1 MSVEKN
7 IAILHRLI
15 TASSKLSNKEARNM
29 SIATLDQLIATL
41 PRDDRAR
48 FHRIFR
54 LSTTVG
60 HLNPPETM
68 RQWIEGYFGSVETV
82 KNQRIVKITNLVTME
97 GSLFNELRASRPI
110 EVKQSSDLQKII
122 ADNVGDPFCRPLE
135 GTPADTFGRVR
146 GKHSITASNVAKYDG
161 FHGVVVFDE
170 HNPLVF
176 SSEQVSDYIDTAL
189 AWAHKA
195 HDVDREA
202 RYFFFMWNCLWKSG
216 ASILHGHAQMTLS
229 RDMHYARVEHL
240 RRSVLSYREAHGANY
255 FDDLYTVHKA
265 LGLTLENGH
274 TRILAYLTPIKE
286 KEVLLISEELDQDLK
301 DSIYKVLKGFVE
313 RLGVQ
318 SFNLALYHKPF
329 GEVHPEPC
337 PERGRRDSRRAQDRP
352 IAEIEEDWS
361 GFPVVV
367 RIVDRGDPNNK
378 TADIGAMELYA
389 ASVIASDPFRVAEAL
404 REAFTR

>member
-1 MSVEKN
+1 MTTGLPN
-7 IAILHRLI
+7 HIAYLNELVATMP
-15 TASSKLSNKEARNM
+15 TAARAIFN
-29 SIATLDQLIATL
+29 
-41 PRDDRAR
+41 
-48 FHRIFR
+48 RIFHV
-54 LSTTVG
+54 STTVG
-60 HLNPPETM
+60 QLDPPETM
-68 RQWIEGYFGSVETV
+68 RQWIEGYLGSVEAV
-82 KNQRIVKITNLVTME
+82 KRQRIVKITNLVTMD
-97 GSLFNELRASRPI
+97 GSLFNELRAKRPM
-110 EVKQSSDLQKII
+110 EAKTSSDLEETITSNI
-122 ADNVGDPFCRPLE
+122 GDPFCRPLE

-170 HNPLVF
+170 HNPLIF
-176 SSEQVSDYIDTAL
+176 SSEEVSDYIDTAL
-189 AWAHKA
+189 AWARKA

-229 RDMHYARVEHL
+229 RDMHYAKVEHL
-240 RRSVLSYREAHGANY
+240 RRSALRYREAHGANY

-265 LGLTLENGH
+265 LDLTLENGH

-286 KEVLLISEELDQDLK
+286 KEVLLISKELDQDLK
-301 DSIYKVLKGFVE
+301 DSIYKVLRGFVE
-313 RLGVQ
+313 RLGVR
-318 SFNLALYHKPF
+318 SFNLALYHRPF
-329 GEVHPEPC
+329 
-337 PERGRRDSRRAQDRP
+337 DSTQDKP
-352 IAEIEEDWS
+352 IAEVEEDWS

-404 REAFTR
+404 RGEFISA

>member
-1 MSVEKN
+1 MSKIGCN
-7 IAILHRLI
+7 IIH
-15 TASSKLSNKEARNM
+15 LSELV
-29 SIATLDQLIATL
+29 TTL
-41 PRDDRAR
+41 PERERAL
-48 FHRIFR
+48 FHRIFH

-60 HLNPPETM
+60 QLNPPETM
-68 RQWIEGYFGSVETV
+68 HRWIEGYFGSVEAV
-82 KNQRIVKITNLVTME
+82 KNQRIIKITNLVTME
-97 GSLFNELRASRPI
+97 GSLFNELRARRPM
-110 EVKQSSDLQKII
+110 EAKASSDLEETIMS
-122 ADNVGDPFCRPLE
+122 NLGDPFCKPLE

-146 GKHSITASNVAKYDG
+146 GKHSITASNIAKYDG

-176 SSEQVSDYIDTAL
+176 SAGEVSDYIDTAL

-195 HDVDREA
+195 HDADRQA

-229 RDMHYARVEHL
+229 HDMHYARVEHL
-240 RRSVLSYREAHGANY
+240 RRSALRYQEAHGANY
-255 FDDLYTVHKA
+255 FDDLYAAHKA

-286 KEVLLISEELDQDLK
+286 KEVLLISKELDQDLK
-301 DSIYKVLKGFVE
+301 DSIYKVLKSFVE

-329 GEVHPEPC
+329 DPSTPL
-337 PERGRRDSRRAQDRP
+337 RTSSAQDRP
-352 IAEIEEDWS
+352 IADVEEDWN

-404 REAFTR
+404 RGEFSSA

>member
-1 MSVEKN
+1 
-7 IAILHRLI
+7 
-15 TASSKLSNKEARNM
+15 
-29 SIATLDQLIATL
+29 
-41 PRDDRAR
+41 
-48 FHRIFR
+48 
-54 LSTTVG
+54 
-60 HLNPPETM
+60 M
-68 RQWIEGYFGSVETV
+68 RQWIEGYFGSVEAV
-82 KNQRIVKITNLVTME
+82 KSQRIVKVTNLVTME
-97 GSLFNELRASRPI
+97 GSLFNELRASRPM
-110 EVKQSSDLQKII
+110 EVKASSDLEETIMS
-122 ADNVGDPFCRPLE
+122 NLGDPFCKPLE

-146 GKHSITASNVAKYDG
+146 GKHSITASNIAKYDG

-176 SSEQVSDYIDTAL
+176 SSGEVSDYIDTAL

-195 HDVDREA
+195 HGVDREA

-240 RRSVLSYREAHGANY
+240 RRSVLRYQETHGINY

-265 LGLTLENGH
+265 LGLTLENGN

-301 DSIYKVLKGFVE
+301 DAIYKVLRSFVE

-318 SFNLALYHKPF
+318 SFNLALYHRPFGPAQDKPF
-329 GEVHPEPC
+329 GGVYPEQ
-337 PERGRRDSRRAQDRP
+337 SRRAQDKP
-352 IAEIEEDWS
+352 IAEVEEDWR

-378 TADIGAMELYA
+378 TSDIGAMELYA

-404 REAFTR
+404 RGAFT